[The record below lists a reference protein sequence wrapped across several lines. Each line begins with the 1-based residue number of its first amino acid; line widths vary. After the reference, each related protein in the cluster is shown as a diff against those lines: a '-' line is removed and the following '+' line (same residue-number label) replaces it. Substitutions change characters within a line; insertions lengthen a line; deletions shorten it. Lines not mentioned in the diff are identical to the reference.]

1 MFKRHLFHLGRAMAE
16 LLQSLKEVQAYLTSQ
31 KMVLK
36 KAGSLA
42 ACMDQQCTAWEAK
55 LKTAKITASDAE
67 DLLQVLAKGPWTE
80 SQAELIG
87 TAINQAVLGTTNKG
101 AKRPPQ
107 TVKNFQA
114 YLTKRDMDV
123 LSSTPTPMATK
134 VDQVASRCVQIGLMW
149 PTGTSWRWR
158 SGPGY
163 KPETIPQPP
172 SSRP

>member
-1 MFKRHLFHLGRAMAE
+1 MAE

-87 TAINQAVLGTTNKG
+87 TAINQAVLGQHCKGCEAWKEASTNDDNLPVLPHQEGHGRSLIHAHPNGGEDRAIGIEVCPVG
-101 AKRPPQ
+101 A
-107 TVKNFQA
+107 
-114 YLTKRDMDV
+114 DV
-123 LSSTPTPMATK
+123 A
-134 VDQVASRCVQIGLMW
+134 Q
-149 PTGTSWRWR
+149 
-158 SGPGY
+158 
-163 KPETIPQPP
+163 
-172 SSRP
+172 

>member
-1 MFKRHLFHLGRAMAE
+1 MAE

-87 TAINQAVLGTTNKG
+87 TAINQAVLGNIAKG
-101 AKRPPQ
+101 AEPGKRPPQ
-107 TVKNFQA
+107 VLPHQEGHGRSLIHAHPNGGEDRA
-114 YLTKRDMDV
+114 IGIEVCPVGADV
-123 LSSTPTPMATK
+123 A
-134 VDQVASRCVQIGLMW
+134 Q
-149 PTGTSWRWR
+149 
-158 SGPGY
+158 
-163 KPETIPQPP
+163 
-172 SSRP
+172 